1 MTVSTTEPT
10 RTGPTRT
17 GPAAGAP
24 IVAVGALGGLVWAAG
39 LRSWMA
45 QLVGSESTFSW
56 MTVTLILLP
65 GLAVGAL
72 LGWAAHGRPGRTRT
86 ARWLALAPVLFASAL
101 LDPKIFKLLITTGE
115 GSGAL
120 MVVATALAGGLVLGR
135 NRWSVARVLA
145 GIVAVCG
152 LLLLTAIGTMP
163 APVTSPRGAWVSL
176 FGLTFMLVLCMAAA
190 LPHPPATQPSEV
202 QPSEIQLSEI
212 QPDTGSRVGLRWVLA
227 GGIVGLAWACAL
239 RGFMAEV
246 AGAESGVDWVGTF
259 VFILLPG
266 LVVGGLLGW
275 AAHLRRAGDP
285 RYRRRLACSPLLFAA
300 VLVSDPRDPLAIL
313 EDGVGGGALAVPLI
327 AILGGYAVCGRGRVV
342 PRALAGLVALS
353 SVPIWAL
360 TATAVGGPEFALSTP
375 HGLWAAV
382 LYLGLLAVLAL
393 GAAIPL
399 RHAVGEAGT
408 GRPAAHRRRQLA
420 PSPG

>member
-1 MTVSTTEPT
+1 MTVSTTAPT
-10 RTGPTRT
+10 GAQQ
-17 GPAAGAP
+17 AAGAAP
-24 IVAVGALGGLVWAAG
+24 FVVVGGLCGLVWAAG

-45 QLVGSESTFSW
+45 QLVGAESTFSW

-72 LGWAAHGRPGRTRT
+72 LGWAAHRRPGRIRT
-86 ARWLALAPVLFASAL
+86 ARWLALAPVLFSSAL
-101 LDPKIFKLLITTGE
+101 LDPKILKLLVTSGM

-120 MVVATALAGGLVLGR
+120 MVVVTALAGGFVLGR
-135 NRWSVARVLA
+135 RRWSVARVLA

-152 LLLLTAIGTMP
+152 LLLLTLIGTM
-163 APVTSPRGAWVSL
+163 AGPVASPRGAWVCL
-176 FGLTFMLVLCMAAA
+176 FGLTLMLVFCVAAA
-190 LPHPPATQPSEV
+190 LPYPPATQPSATQPSTV
-202 QPSEIQLSEI
+202 QPS
-212 QPDTGSRVGLRWVLA
+212 TGSRAGLRWVVA

-275 AAHLRRAGDP
+275 AAHLRRMGDS
-285 RYRRRLACSPLLFAA
+285 RYRWRLACSPLLFSA
-300 VLVSDPRDPLAIL
+300 VLFSDPRDPLAIL
-313 EDGVGGGALAVPLI
+313 EDGVGGGAIAVPLI

-342 PRALAGLVALS
+342 LRALAGLVALS

-393 GAAIPL
+393 GTAIPL
-399 RHAVGEAGT
+399 HHAAEEART
-408 GRPAAHRRRQLA
+408 GRPTAYGRRRQLA

>member
-1 MTVSTTEPT
+1 MTVSTTAPT
-10 RTGPTRT
+10 RAQQ
-17 GPAAGAP
+17 AAGAAP
-24 IVAVGALGGLVWAAG
+24 FVVVGGLCGLVWAAG

-45 QLVGSESTFSW
+45 QLVGAESTFSW

-72 LGWAAHGRPGRTRT
+72 LGWAAHRRPGRIRT
-86 ARWLALAPVLFASAL
+86 ARWLALAPVLFSSAL
-101 LDPKIFKLLITTGE
+101 LDPKIFTLLITTGM
-115 GSGAL
+115 GSGTL
-120 MVVATALAGGLVLGR
+120 MVVATALAGGFVLGR
-135 NRWSVARVLA
+135 RRWSVARVLA
-145 GIVAVCG
+145 GVVAVCG
-152 LLLLTAIGTMP
+152 LLLLTLIGTM
-163 APVTSPRGAWVSL
+163 AGPVASPRGAWVCL
-176 FGLTFMLVLCMAAA
+176 FGLTLMLVFCMAAA
-190 LPHPPATQPSEV
+190 LPYPPATQPSG
-202 QPSEIQLSEI
+202 I
-212 QPDTGSRVGLRWVLA
+212 QPDMGSRVGLRWVVA

-246 AGAESGVDWVGTF
+246 AGAESVVDWVGTF

-275 AAHLRRAGDP
+275 AAHLRRMGDS
-285 RYRRRLACSPLLFAA
+285 RYRRRLAFSPLLFSA
-300 VLVSDPRDPLAIL
+300 VLFSDPRDPLAIP
-313 EDGVGGGALAVPLI
+313 EDGVGGGAIAVPLI

-342 PRALAGLVALS
+342 LRALAGLVALL
-353 SVPIWAL
+353 SVPTWAL

-393 GAAIPL
+393 GTAIPL
-399 RHAVGEAGT
+399 HHAAGEART
-408 GRPAAHRRRQLA
+408 GRPAAYGRRRQLA